1 MSPPLF
7 RFARIAIDNNN
18 LKTLLQEESIPKDS
32 QMKEVID
39 EVDSTELEPV
49 LEEFFMLIPR
59 G

>member
-18 LKTLLQEESIPKDS
+18 LKTLFQVESIPKDS

-49 LEEFFMLIPR
+49 FEEFFMLIPR